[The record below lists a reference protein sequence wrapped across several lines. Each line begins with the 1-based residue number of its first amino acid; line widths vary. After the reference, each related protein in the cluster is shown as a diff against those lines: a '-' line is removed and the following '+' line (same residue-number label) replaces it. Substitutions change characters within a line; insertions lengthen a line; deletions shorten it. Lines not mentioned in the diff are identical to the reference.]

1 TTKKRKMDSRQRNTI
16 IKHFTL
22 ICHNIPTQRSLENF
36 SQLINDDDR
45 RYLDLLPNDY
55 QKKESLLNIIL
66 QTERN
71 NIFQELLDFLWQFN
85 ATEGNLGEIVARTYK
100 NELIQVV
107 NWQKS
112 SEMHEQVGDKI
123 TFVLSNL
130 TSKSTPQEIYDAAR
144 IARAIMAITSI
155 PDPVMRSQLVI
166 KLVRCLIRSDS
177 SNPEVQV
184 ELCRALNSLLEK
196 DYRTFKDEGG
206 VTESIELLSSP
217 YPEVAYHAC
226 DLFTKIAPFVF
237 LEDVTF
243 ANTLYSTLQAYRHDM
258 NFIKLISKILAIMIH
273 GIGSPIQPQY
283 LVPLYPVFNDLIW
296 YNDREVIVNVCKS
309 FVDIFDDSETD
320 TNDFLS
326 HILNYGWLPY
336 IVPLVASSSKELSE
350 TSLTALM
357 NLTYTPRWRRT
368 TTEAT
373 SRCIKTVVDLKVLEY
388 LKPHFC
394 GNCGVTYLWVSLS
407 LLINISLSDF
417 RQSIFDAKL
426 LKRVLQILVQPKDL
440 DIERRSFTII
450 SGIIDGG
457 DVSQNV
463 YLAKIGVVT
472 ALCNYMRKQ
481 LQLHVTADRCSSAIV
496 KHFEVIKDTPIY
508 STLRQEMKEDGS
520 LEKIRYIIKMSSKAS
535 IRARLQGLHAEL
547 ASN

>member
-1 TTKKRKMDSRQRNTI
+1 MTETTKKRKMDSRQRNTI

-36 SQLINDDDR
+36 SQLINDDNR

-55 QKKESLLNIIL
+55 QKKETLLNIIL

-144 IARAIMAITSI
+144 IA
-155 PDPVMRSQLVI
+155 RSQLVI

-243 ANTLYSTLQAYRHDM
+243 ANTLYSTLQAYRHD
-258 NFIKLISKILAIMIH
+258 
-273 GIGSPIQPQY
+273 
-283 LVPLYPVFNDLIW
+283 LYPVFNDLIW

-320 TNDFLS
+320 TNDF
-326 HILNYGWLPY
+326 
-336 IVPLVASSSKELSE
+336 LSE

-508 STLRQEMKEDGS
+508 STLRQEMKEDGCKCQS
-520 LEKIRYIIKMSSKAS
+520 
-535 IRARLQGLHAEL
+535 
-547 ASN
+547 